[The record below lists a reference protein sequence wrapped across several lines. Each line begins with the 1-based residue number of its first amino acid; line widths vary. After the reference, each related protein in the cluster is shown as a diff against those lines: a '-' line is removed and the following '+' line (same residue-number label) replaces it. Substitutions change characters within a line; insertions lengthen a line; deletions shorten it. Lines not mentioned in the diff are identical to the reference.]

1 MQNFSQLFDNNNE
14 LIQFNIHISSK
25 RCYYCKKNGHIKKQ
39 CYKYLNDN
47 IKQLNDNIKQ
57 LNEKLKC
64 SNDTI
69 MILSLENT
77 ELLQRINNNNN
88 EEIDKC
94 SICLSEFDNDT
105 IELNCGHKFHS
116 NCYYNLIQ
124 RNINKCPVC
133 RVDF

>member
-1 MQNFSQLFDNNNE
+1 MQNLSQLFDNNNE
-14 LIQFNIHISSK
+14 LIHFNIHISNK
-25 RCYYCKKNGHIKKQ
+25 KCYYCKKNGHIKKQ
-39 CYKYLNDN
+39 CYKYLNDK
-47 IKQLNDNIKQ
+47 IKE

-64 SNDTI
+64 CNDTI
-69 MILSLENT
+69 MVLSLENS
-77 ELLQRINNNNN
+77 ELLQQINNNNN
-88 EEIDKC
+88 EIDKC

-116 NCYYNLIQ
+116 NCYFNLIQ

>member
-1 MQNFSQLFDNNNE
+1 MNE
-14 LIQFNIHISSK
+14 FIDFNIYNSNK
-25 RCYYCKKNGHIKKQ
+25 KCYYCNKYGHIKKQ

-47 IKQLNDNIKQ
+47 INHLNEKIKQLNEKIKQ

-77 ELLQRINNNNN
+77 ELLQLINNNNN
-88 EEIDKC
+88 NNNNEIDKC
-94 SICLSEFDNDT
+94 SICLSEFDNNT

-124 RNINKCPVC
+124 HNINICPVC
-133 RVDF
+133 RIEF